1 VKARGGRGDARR
13 TLLICSLLID
23 ERDEMI
29 VKALSWAL
37 RALVARDPE
46 AVRQFIE
53 ENDARLAALV
63 RREVRQ
69 KLSTGRKSPKSSR
82 RKSN

>member
-1 VKARGGRGDARR
+1 VRR
-13 TLLICSLLID
+13 TRLICSLLID

-37 RALVARDPE
+37 RVLVARDPE
-46 AVRQFIE
+46 VVRQFIE
-53 ENDARLAALV
+53 GNDARLPALV

-69 KLSTGRKSPKSSR
+69 KPATGRKSPEPK
-82 RKSN
+82 NGV